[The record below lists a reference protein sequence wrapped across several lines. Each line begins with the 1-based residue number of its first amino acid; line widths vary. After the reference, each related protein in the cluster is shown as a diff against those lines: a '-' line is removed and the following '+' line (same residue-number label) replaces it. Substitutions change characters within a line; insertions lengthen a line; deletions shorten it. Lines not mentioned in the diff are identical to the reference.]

1 MSCLKKTN
9 KMNDKKFHGKLGE
22 DYELFKLACPHFD
35 DLQNTVGKTVK
46 DYFKN
51 KKESKIDVLEIG
63 CGPGYTTEI
72 ILNSDKR
79 TKVIAIDN
87 ESVMIEQAKIVL
99 NNYIKDRVKLIHAD
113 ALEFLKKQNA
123 NYFDAFTS
131 AFTLHNFHKDYR
143 RKVLEEIYRVLKPE
157 GIFVNGDKYAADD
170 KRKHKAAFEWQ
181 MQEFK
186 IQYTKINRL
195 DLIEEWTKHYEEDNK
210 PNLIMK
216 EGEAIQLMKNI
227 GFKDV
232 KIIFRKHTDAVLSAK
247 K

>member
-1 MSCLKKTN
+1 MEAKR
-9 KMNDKKFHGKLGE
+9 FHGKLGE
-22 DYELFKLACPHFD
+22 EYELFKLACSHFD

-51 KKESKIDVLEIG
+51 KEKDEIKALEIG

-143 RKVLEEIYRVLKPE
+143 RKVLEEIYRVLKPQ
-157 GIFVNGDKYAADD
+157 GIFVNGDKYVLDNESE
-170 KRKHKAAFEWQ
+170 HKKALQWQ
-181 MQEFK
+181 MQQFK
-186 IQYTKINRL
+186 TQYTKINRL
-195 DLIEEWTKHYEEDNK
+195 DLIEEWTKHYKEDNK
-210 PNLIMK
+210 PNVIMK
-216 EGEAIQLMKNI
+216 QGEAAKLMKVI

-232 KIIFRKHTDAVLSAK
+232 KIIFRKYTDAVLFAK